1 MSEDQVTHR
10 CPWLFGS
17 EWGISLVFLA
27 NERHPGT
34 VDIRHQDTQLIFAI
48 LGRLLLRLASDLGRT
63 TRDMTVLDDVPVAEL
78 VTRLTS
84 FADFR
89 QLCAATD
96 LGTSPEL
103 SHPVHIVRAEAEH
116 AELTALLRHA
126 DSGRLLGRLHEQCLA
141 VCRNVRGPQSQHWT
155 LWNVRY
161 LALRMERDRIASRGQ
176 TTNDSRHK

>member
-1 MSEDQVTHR
+1 MPGAATAEYGAPMAEDQATHQ

-34 VDIRHQDTQLIFAI
+34 IDIRHQHTQLIFAV
-48 LGRLLLRLASDLGRT
+48 LGRLLLRLAGELGRT
-63 TRDMTVLDDVPVAEL
+63 TRDMTILDDVPVTKL

-84 FADFR
+84 FAYFR
-89 QLCAATD
+89 QLCTAAD

-103 SHPVHIVRAEAEH
+103 SHPVHIARAEAEH
-116 AELTALLRHA
+116 AELAALLQHPDA
-126 DSGRLLGRLHEQCLA
+126 ERLHEQCLE

-161 LALRMERDRIASRGQ
+161 LTARMERDFYG
-176 TTNDSRHK
+176 H